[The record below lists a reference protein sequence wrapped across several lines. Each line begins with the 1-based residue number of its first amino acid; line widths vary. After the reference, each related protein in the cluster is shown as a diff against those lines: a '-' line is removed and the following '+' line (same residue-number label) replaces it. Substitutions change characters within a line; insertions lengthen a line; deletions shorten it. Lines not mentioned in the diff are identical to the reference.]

1 MIQFCYTI
9 ILYIASQYLE
19 KLTLSNMH
27 FKNSVHAY
35 APTDWFGTKNH
46 FKTQDT
52 QNIREKNKTRCIN
65 APIWEWCMVELL

>member
-35 APTDWFGTKNH
+35 APTYYGHWFGAKNH
-46 FKTQDT
+46 FKAQDT
-52 QNIREKNKTRCIN
+52 QNITQKKKKKN
-65 APIWEWCMVELL
+65 